1 MSAGESIKNLLVSA
15 TKNQR
20 FKQNCSSF
28 FLQDNCTEKFAE
40 EKLSSGSI
48 QEGYSTIDEGL
59 WVCPQ
64 CYEDFKN
71 YYDMPLIPN
80 NVTMVETGL
89 NEGKTVTF
97 SLNNE
102 RYILKK
108 TDEKIC
114 VSHNGNKSSYSSFSE
129 MKSNQK
135 FYNKIL
141 DEVID
146 EIFMSIT

>member
-1 MSAGESIKNLLVSA
+1 M
-15 TKNQR
+15 
-20 FKQNCSSF
+20 
-28 FLQDNCTEKFAE
+28 
-40 EKLSSGSI
+40 SSGSI

-108 TDEKIC
+108 TDEKI
-114 VSHNGNKSSYSSFSE
+114 KLY
-129 MKSNQK
+129 
-135 FYNKIL
+135 L
-141 DEVID
+141 
-146 EIFMSIT
+146 IFMAWHVNILNTDDT

>member
-1 MSAGESIKNLLVSA
+1 M
-15 TKNQR
+15 
-20 FKQNCSSF
+20 
-28 FLQDNCTEKFAE
+28 
-40 EKLSSGSI
+40 SSGSI

-102 RYILKK
+102 RYILKI

-114 VSHNGNKSSYSSFSE
+114 VSHNGNKSFYSSFSE